1 MISEQLKIYKRT
13 KDFAVRLL
21 EITKNLDRF
30 TRGVVGTDMMQ
41 ITMREL
47 IARIVR
53 VNKQKSIEKRIE
65 ELDEFIIN
73 LETVKA
79 YLRVLSDAR
88 EISLNN
94 MAELSSFTDDIG
106 KQATGW
112 KKYLNDTLKNG
123 KKEFTENELNNEI
136 PSGYIK

>member
-1 MISEQLKIYKRT
+1 MLESLGLINKRVLK
-13 KDFAVRLL
+13 
-21 EITKNLDRF
+21 
-30 TRGVVGTDMMQ
+30 
-41 ITMREL
+41 
-47 IARIVR
+47 
-53 VNKQKSIEKRIE
+53 KRIE

-94 MAELSSFTDDIG
+94 IAELSSFTDDIG

>member
-21 EITKNLDRF
+21 EITKNLDKF

-53 VNKQKSIEKRIE
+53 VNKQKSIEK
-65 ELDEFIIN
+65 
-73 LETVKA
+73 
-79 YLRVLSDAR
+79 
-88 EISLNN
+88 
-94 MAELSSFTDDIG
+94 
-106 KQATGW
+106 
-112 KKYLNDTLKNG
+112 KNRR
-123 KKEFTENELNNEI
+123 T
-136 PSGYIK
+136 